1 VTHLA
6 FEVMFREYFH
16 PMAKSNSSTK
26 RTRDS
31 TANLGFEAM
40 DGLTLETPCGQ
51 TDLQKVDKPKNEST
65 VKNIAKLYGD
75 PLPSTRTGPLYNA
88 FSYPTKIS
96 PEVIAVFIAA
106 HTKPGATVLDAFAGS
121 GTTGLATLLCD
132 RPTNEMRRMADALGI
147 KPKWGPRVAHL
158 FEIST
163 LGSFVSETL
172 CRPPEP
178 AAFAAAVNELC
189 RRAEEKLSWLYEAKD
204 TSGSPGTLRHMIW
217 SEVLICPHCGDEVS
231 LWEASVK
238 TKPLSMSNTF
248 RCRSCRKQVAVEACK
263 RVLDSSIDAF
273 GLKQLTKKR
282 VIARVHGRSGSVKWQ
297 RPPTPEDHEVIAQ
310 IAQTRPPESA
320 PNADLVWGELH
331 RAGYHVGI
339 EKLHH
344 FYTKRNFIVMATLL
358 DLAADF
364 PEDVSKALKLLVL
377 SYNSSHSTLMTRV
390 VLKKGQSDFVLTG
403 SQSGVLYISGL
414 PVEKN
419 ILEGVRRKS
428 KAFIDSFHLLHG
440 SRSTVVVHNSTSESM
455 PLESHSVDYV
465 FTDPPFGSYIPYAE
479 LNQINEHWI
488 GKTTDR
494 AREVI
499 VSPSQS
505 KGVTEYGAM
514 MARVFK
520 DISRVLKPKG
530 FATVVFHSAHSEVW
544 RALAKAYATAGFTV
558 IATSVLDKIQASFKQ
573 VVSTVSVKGDPLLL
587 LSKRSPDRAVGNT
600 SSKIAAD
607 VIRDAG
613 NGSLSDPQLLYSQF
627 VGKCLQLGCDIEMD
641 AKAFYA
647 LVRAETSSGSKPFAV
662 R

>member
-1 VTHLA
+1 
-6 FEVMFREYFH
+6 
-16 PMAKSNSSTK
+16 MA
-26 RTRDS
+26 
-31 TANLGFEAM
+31 
-40 DGLTLETPCGQ
+40 
-51 TDLQKVDKPKNEST
+51 
-65 VKNIAKLYGD
+65 NIADLYRT

-96 PEVIAVFIAA
+96 PEVIALFIAA

-132 RPTNEMRRMADALGI
+132 RPTDEMRRMADALGI
-147 KPKWGPRVAHL
+147 TPKWGPRTAHL
-158 FEIST
+158 FEIGT
-163 LGSFVSETL
+163 LGAFVSETL

-178 AAFAAAVNELC
+178 ETFAAAVNELC

-204 TSGSPGTLRHMIW
+204 ASGSPGTLRHMIW
-217 SEVLICPHCGDEVS
+217 SEMLVCPHCGNEVS
-231 LWEASVK
+231 LWDASVK
-238 TKPLSMSNTF
+238 TKPLSMSDTF
-248 RCRSCRKQVAVEACK
+248 RCKSCRTQVPVGACE
-263 RVLDSSIDAF
+263 RALESSLDAF
-273 GLKQLTKKR
+273 GRKQLTKKR
-282 VIARVHGRSGSVKWQ
+282 VIARVHGRTGSAKWQ
-297 RPPTPEDHEVIAQ
+297 RPPTPEDHAVLARIAK
-310 IAQTRPPESA
+310 AKLPKSA
-320 PNADLVWGELH
+320 PNADLVWGEL
-331 RAGYHVGI
+331 RRTGYHVGI

-344 FYTKRNFIVMATLL
+344 FYTKRNFIAMATLF

-364 PEDVSKALKLLVL
+364 PEHVRDALRLLVL

-455 PLESHSVDYV
+455 PLKPHSVDYV
-465 FTDPPFGSYIPYAE
+465 FTDPPFGAYIPYAE
-479 LNQINEHWI
+479 LNQINEHWL

-505 KGVTEYGAM
+505 KGVLEYGAM
-514 MARVFK
+514 MASVFK
-520 DISRVLKPKG
+520 DISRVLKPEG
-530 FATVVFHSAHSEVW
+530 LATVVFHSAHSEVW
-544 RALAKAYATAGFTV
+544 RALAQAYATAGFTV
-558 IATSVLDKIQASFKQ
+558 EATSVLDKIQASFKQ

-587 LSKRSPDRAVGNT
+587 LSKRRLDRAVGKT
-600 SSKIAAD
+600 SSKIAAE

-627 VGKCLQLGCDIEMD
+627 VGKCLQLGRDIEMD

-647 LVRAETSSGSKPFAV
+647 LARAEASSGPMPSAD

>member
-1 VTHLA
+1 
-6 FEVMFREYFH
+6 M
-16 PMAKSNSSTK
+16 
-26 RTRDS
+26 
-31 TANLGFEAM
+31 
-40 DGLTLETPCGQ
+40 
-51 TDLQKVDKPKNEST
+51 
-65 VKNIAKLYGD
+65 KNIAKLYRD

-96 PEVIAVFIAA
+96 PEVVAVFIAA

-132 RPTNEMRRMADALGI
+132 RPTNEMLRMADALGI
-147 KPKWGPRVAHL
+147 KPKWGPRLAHL
-158 FEIST
+158 FEIGT

-172 CRPPEP
+172 CQPPEP
-178 AAFAAAVNELC
+178 AAFAAAVDELC
-189 RRAEEKLSWLYEAKD
+189 RHAEEKLSWLYEAND
-204 TSGSPGTLRHMIW
+204 ASGSHGTLRHIIW

-238 TKPLSMSNTF
+238 TKPLSMSDTF
-248 RCRSCRKQVAVEACK
+248 RCRSCRKQVAVGACK
-263 RVLDSSIDAF
+263 RVLDSSLDAF
-273 GLKQLTKKR
+273 GRKQLTKKR

-297 RPPTPEDHEVIAQ
+297 RPPTPEDYEVIAR
-310 IAQTRPPESA
+310 IAKKIPPKSA

-331 RAGYHVGI
+331 RKGYHVGI

-344 FYTKRNFIVMATLL
+344 FYTKRNFIAMATLL

-364 PEDVSKALKLLVL
+364 PEDVSNALRLLVL
-377 SYNSSHSTLMTRV
+377 SYNSSHATLMTRV

-428 KAFIDSFHLLHG
+428 KAFIDSFHMLHG
-440 SRSTVVVHNSTSESM
+440 SRSTVVVHNDTSESM
-455 PLESHSVDYV
+455 PLKPHSVDYV
-465 FTDPPFGSYIPYAE
+465 FTDPPFGANIPYAE
-479 LNQINEHWI
+479 LNQINEHWL

-499 VSPSQS
+499 VSSSQS
-505 KGVTEYGAM
+505 KGVSEYGAM
-514 MARVFK
+514 MASVFK

-530 FATVVFHSAHSEVW
+530 LATVVFHSAHSEVW
-544 RALAKAYATAGFTV
+544 RALAHAYATAGFTV
-558 IATSVLDKIQASFKQ
+558 EATSVLDKIQASFKQ

-587 LSKRSPDRAVGNT
+587 LSKRSPDAAVGKT

-627 VGKCLQLGCDIEMD
+627 VGKCLQLGCEVEMD

-647 LVRAETSSGSKPFAV
+647 LVRAEGSKPSAV